1 MVNPK
6 RSTLLLVVVL
16 SLLLS
21 ACGGSAETTSEA
33 NLQETL
39 QAIYAAN
46 TLEAIQ
52 AQQTA
57 QTAEQPTVEPP
68 AEVLPAE
75 EAPAEEAAAPE
86 PATTEITPPNEMPKE
101 LDRTLEDS
109 VAGYSAEDK
118 KATQGDNI
126 LDNLYER
133 PFSSEEMVYRP
144 DLDITTVDFAPSEDG
159 FYYFTIR
166 FYGMNPQG
174 GGLKGMYGIE
184 FDRTLTGRG
193 DMLITVK
200 DPQKEW
206 SMDGVTIYLDDN
218 RDVGGLKP
226 IEAESGFNGSGYDTT
241 VEMDADLNAFAR
253 IDPKDG
259 NAVQIAAS
267 FPLVGDV
274 DQFLWGAWADD
285 GLVDPT
291 RFDYNDS
298 MGPTEAGSPIRGN
311 YYPVKG
317 LYNLDNTC
325 RLPFGLE
332 QTGLVPGMCKI
343 GVQKE
348 ECKCLQWYT
357 VNFGAASY
365 KICIR
370 KQCN

>member
-1 MVNPK
+1 MVTRKQLRILMGLFLVFSFALSSCGN
-6 RSTLLLVVVL
+6 STD
-16 SLLLS
+16 
-21 ACGGSAETTSEA
+21 TTSEA

-39 QAIYAAN
+39 QAIYAMD
-46 TLEAIQ
+46 TLQAIE
-52 AQQTA
+52 AQQTGQA
-57 QTAEQPTVEPP
+57 VQQPTEEQPTVEPP
-68 AEVLPAE
+68 TE
-75 EAPAEEAAAPE
+75 EPVVQE
-86 PATTEITPPNEMPKE
+86 PAPSDFPMPGEPPEE

-109 VAGYSAEDK
+109 VAGYTGEDK

-133 PFSSEEMVYRP
+133 PFTSREMIYQP
-144 DLDITTVDFAPSEDG
+144 DLDITTVDFGPSGDG

-166 FYGMNPQG
+166 LYGMNTEG
-174 GGLKGMYGIE
+174 GGLKGLYGIE

-193 DMLITVK
+193 DLLVTVK

-226 IEAESGFNGSGYDTT
+226 IEAESGFHGSGYDTML
-241 VEMDADLNAFAR
+241 EMDADKNAYAR

-259 NAVQIAAS
+259 NAVQFAIS
-267 FPLVGDV
+267 FPLVGGV
-274 DQFLWGAWADD
+274 DKFLWGAWADN
-285 GLVDPT
+285 GLMDPT

-298 MGPTEAGSPIRGN
+298 MGPTEAGSPILGN

-317 LYNLDNTC
+317 LYSLDNTC

-332 QTGLVPGMCKI
+332 QTGLVAGMCKI

-348 ECKCLQWYT
+348 ECKCLEWYT
-357 VNFGAASY
+357 VYYGSTSM
-365 KICIR
+365 KVCIR
-370 KQCN
+370 KKCS

>member
-1 MVNPK
+1 MTYPK
-6 RSTLLLVVVL
+6 RLHLLAAIVL
-16 SLLLS
+16 ALILS
-21 ACGGSAETTSEA
+21 ACGGSAETTDEA

-39 QAIYAAN
+39 QAIYAAE

-57 QTAEQPTVEPP
+57 QAADQAVAEQPT
-68 AEVLPAE
+68 AELPAE
-75 EAPAEEAAAPE
+75 EPVMEEPTPDDAALPGEPPE
-86 PATTEITPPNEMPKE
+86 E

-109 VAGYSAEDK
+109 VAGYTGEDK

-133 PFSSEEMVYRP
+133 PFTSQEMDYQP
-144 DLDITTVDFAPSEDG
+144 DLDITTVDFGPSEDG

-166 FYGMNPQG
+166 LYGMNTEG

-193 DMLITVK
+193 DLLVTVK
-200 DPQKEW
+200 DPQKDW
-206 SMDGVTIYLDDN
+206 SMEGVTVYLDDN
-218 RDVGGLKP
+218 RDVGGLTP
-226 IEAESGFNGSGYDTT
+226 IVADANFNGSGYDTT
-241 VEMDADLNAFAR
+241 LEMDAEMNAYAR

-259 NAVQIAAS
+259 NAVQFAIS
-267 FPLVGDV
+267 FPLVGAV
-274 DQFLWGAWADD
+274 DQFLWGAWADN
-285 GLVDPT
+285 GLIDPT

-298 MGPTEAGSPIRGN
+298 MGPTEAGSPILGN
-311 YYPVKG
+311 YYPVKA

-348 ECKCLQWYT
+348 ECKCLEYYT
-357 VNFGAASY
+357 VYFGSTSY
-365 KICIR
+365 RVCIR
-370 KQCN
+370 KKCS

>member
-6 RSTLLLVVVL
+6 KSTLLAIVILA
-16 SLLLS
+16 LLLS
-21 ACGGSAETTSEA
+21 ACGGSAKTTDEA

-39 QAIYAAN
+39 QAIYAAD
-46 TLEAIQ
+46 TLQAIE

-57 QTAEQPTVEPP
+57 VAADQAMAEQPTAEPP
-68 AEVLPAE
+68 AEEPVAE
-75 EAPAEEAAAPE
+75 EPTPSEFMMPGE
-86 PATTEITPPNEMPKE
+86 PPKE

-109 VAGYSAEDK
+109 VAGYTGEDK

-133 PFSSEEMVYRP
+133 PFTSEEMIYQP
-144 DLDITTVDFAPSEDG
+144 DLDITTVDFGPSEDG

-166 FYGMNPQG
+166 LYGMNIDG

-193 DMLITVK
+193 DLLVTVK

-206 SMDGVTIYLDDN
+206 IMDGVTIYLDDN
-218 RDVGGLKP
+218 RDVGGLTP
-226 IEAESGFNGSGYDTT
+226 IEADANFNGSGYDT
-241 VEMDADLNAFAR
+241 VFDMDADNNAYAR

-259 NAVQIAAS
+259 NAVQFAVS
-267 FPLVGDV
+267 FSLVGSV
-274 DQFLWGAWADD
+274 DQFLWGAWADN

-298 MGPTEAGSPIRGN
+298 MGPTEAGSPIRGK
-311 YYPVKG
+311 YYPVKA

-332 QTGLVPGMCKI
+332 QTGLIPGMCKI

-357 VNFGAASY
+357 VNFGATSY
-365 KICIR
+365 KVCI
-370 KQCN
+370 KKECS

>member
-1 MVNPK
+1 MMVNPQK
-6 RSTLLLVVVL
+6 STLLAIVILA
-16 SLLLS
+16 LLLS
-21 ACGGSAETTSEA
+21 ACGGSAKTTDET

-39 QAIYAAN
+39 QAIYAAD
-46 TLEAIQ
+46 TLEAIE
-52 AQQTA
+52 AQQTVQA
-57 QTAEQPTVEPP
+57 EQQPMIEQPTAEPP
-68 AEVLPAE
+68 AA
-75 EAPAEEAAAPE
+75 E
-86 PATTEITPPNEMPKE
+86 PAAQEPTPSDFMKPGEPPKE

-109 VAGYSAEDK
+109 VAGYTGEDK

-126 LDNLYER
+126 LDSLYER
-133 PFSSEEMVYRP
+133 PFTSQEMDYQP
-144 DLDITTVDFAPSEDG
+144 DLDITTVDFGPSDDG

-166 FYGMNPQG
+166 LYGMNTEG

-193 DMLITVK
+193 DLLITVK

-206 SMDGVTIYLDDN
+206 TMDGVTIYLDDN

-226 IEAESGFNGSGYDTT
+226 IEAESGFNGSGYDK
-241 VEMDADLNAFAR
+241 VFDMDADNNAYAR

-259 NAVQIAAS
+259 NAVQFAVS
-267 FPLVGDV
+267 FSMVGAV
-274 DQFLWGAWADD
+274 DQFLWGAWADN
-285 GLVDPT
+285 GLMDPT

-298 MGPTEAGSPIRGN
+298 MGPTEAGSPILGK

-348 ECKCLQWYT
+348 ECKCLEYYT
-357 VNFGAASY
+357 VNLGATSY
-365 KICIR
+365 RICV
-370 KQCN
+370 KKECS

>member
-1 MVNPK
+1 MGNPK
-6 RSTLLLVVVL
+6 RTRLLTGLIL
-16 SLLLS
+16 ALTFILS
-21 ACGGSAETTSEA
+21 ACGGSSDTTTEE

-39 QAIYAAN
+39 QAIYQAS

-52 AQQTA
+52 AQQDA
-57 QTAEQPTVEPP
+57 MESEQPTVEPP
-68 AEVLPAE
+68 AEAQTAE
-75 EAPAEEAAAPE
+75 EDAAMPEAATE
-86 PATTEITPPNEMPKE
+86 EIATPGDPPKE

-109 VAGYSAEDK
+109 IAGYTAEDK

-133 PFSSEEMVYRP
+133 PFTSQEMVYQA
-144 DLDITTVDFAPSEDG
+144 DLDITTVDFGPSDDG

-166 FYGMNPQG
+166 LYGMNSEG
-174 GGLKGMYGIE
+174 GGLKGLYGIE

-193 DMLITVK
+193 DLLVTVK

-206 SMDGVTIYLDDN
+206 SMEGVTIYLDDN

-226 IEAESGFNGSGYDTT
+226 IEAESGFNGSGYDSTL
-241 VEMDADLNAFAR
+241 EMDAEKNAFAR

-259 NAVQIAAS
+259 NAVQFAIS
-267 FPLVGDV
+267 FPVVGAV
-274 DQFLWGAWADD
+274 DQFLWGAWADN
-285 GLVDPT
+285 GLMDPT

-332 QTGLVPGMCKI
+332 QTGLIAGMCKI

-348 ECKCLQWYT
+348 ECKCLEYYT
-357 VNFGAASY
+357 VVFGSTSY
-365 KICIR
+365 RVCI
-370 KQCN
+370 KKECK